1 MLRTVKTTMLKAK
14 AKKLMEVRGFLE
26 VGPGV
31 MEWSLGLLRSK
42 SLIRGLK
49 YSNTSQLMQRR
60 SRNTRQFSSILFTP
74 FSKSRRQKQL

>member
-49 YSNTSQLMQRR
+49 
-60 SRNTRQFSSILFTP
+60 
-74 FSKSRRQKQL
+74 